1 MTLGKR
7 IREIRLE
14 NDMSLRDFAKVVG
27 VTDTTV
33 MKWEKDEREISF
45 KNAIKIS
52 KTFDVPLE
60 LMARNWE
67 ETRKAKALKDIEDH
81 VNKKYGRR
89 KNET

>member
-33 MKWEKDEREISF
+33 MKWEKDEREISL

-60 LMARNWE
+60 LMARSLE
-67 ETRKAKALKDIEDH
+67 ETKKEKTLKDIEDY

>member
-14 NDMSLRDFAKVVG
+14 NDMSLRDFAKAVG
-27 VTDTTV
+27 VADTTV
-33 MKWEKDEREISF
+33 MKWEKDPTEMSF
-45 KNAIKIS
+45 GNAIRIS
-52 KTFDVPLE
+52 KMFDVPLD

>member
-33 MKWEKDEREISF
+33 MKQEKDEREISL

-52 KTFDVPLE
+52 KTFDVPLD
-60 LMARNWE
+60 LMARSLE
-67 ETRKAKALKDIEDH
+67 ETKKEKALKDIEGY
-81 VNKKYGRR
+81 VNKKYGRS
-89 KNET
+89 KNGK

>member
-33 MKWEKDEREISF
+33 MKWEKDERKISF
-45 KNAIKIS
+45 ENAIKIS
-52 KTFDVPLE
+52 KTFDAPLD
-60 LMARNWE
+60 LMARSLE
-67 ETRKAKALKDIEDH
+67 ETKKEKALKDIEGY
-81 VNKKYGRR
+81 VNKKYGRS
-89 KNET
+89 KNGK

>member
-33 MKWEKDEREISF
+33 MKWEKDERKISF
-45 KNAIKIS
+45 ENATKIS
-52 KTFDVPLE
+52 KTFDVPLD
-60 LMARNWE
+60 LMARSLE
-67 ETRKAKALKDIEDH
+67 ETKKEKALKDIEGY
-81 VNKKYGRR
+81 VNKKYGRS
-89 KNET
+89 KNGK